1 MRQRNKKTM
10 CTRLGSTFLGFL
22 GLTYMCCGYLH
33 GALGLNP
40 QGLCLGLGQYGYELV
55 GAGGFGVFKG
65 GAGDWGLIARVGDW
79 MVESK
84 CLSYCCHR
92 APLSSSLS

>member
-1 MRQRNKKTM
+1 M

-22 GLTYMCCGYLH
+22 GLTYMYCGCLH

-40 QGLCLGLGQYGYELV
+40 QDLCLGLGQYGYELV
-55 GAGGFGVFKG
+55 GAEGFDVFKGG

-84 CLSYCCHR
+84 CLSYCCHLV
-92 APLSSSLS
+92 PLSSSLS